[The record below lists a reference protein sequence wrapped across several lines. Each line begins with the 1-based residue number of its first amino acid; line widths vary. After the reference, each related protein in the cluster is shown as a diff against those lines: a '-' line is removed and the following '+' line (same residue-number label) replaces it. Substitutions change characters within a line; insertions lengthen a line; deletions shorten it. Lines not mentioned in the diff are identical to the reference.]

1 MASEKS
7 FQDRAQ
13 RANDLKAAVTLLDP
27 AYAPADPKFT
37 LAALAAAITT
47 AETANGNV
55 ETLRIPYQD
64 PTSDRSAL
72 VRTIGPLAT
81 QALAYVKSNT
91 AWDNRHEAVKKAA
104 DKVRGVRPPAP
115 KPADP
120 EPDQKQRENGER
132 SYMEIAG
139 FLKSYIERL
148 DGLGGYTP
156 QDPKIGIAAFTAL
169 GSTLDGFNQSI
180 PIASQA
186 LTDAISD
193 RQDSFNGPTAL
204 KFVFDG
210 VKGSVKGQYGQASV
224 QYKSIS
230 GTIW

>member
-1 MASEKS
+1 MTAA
-7 FQDRAQ
+7 RA
-13 RANDLKAAVTLLDP
+13 RLLPSSRSLP
-27 AYAPADPKFT
+27 ALDGEADDGGFVVG
-37 LAALAAAITT
+37 LL
-47 AETANGNV
+47 
-55 ETLRIPYQD
+55 
-64 PTSDRSAL
+64 
-72 VRTIGPLAT
+72 
-81 QALAYVKSNT
+81 
-91 AWDNRHEAVKKAA
+91 
-104 DKVRGVRPPAP
+104 
-115 KPADP
+115 
-120 EPDQKQRENGER
+120 
-132 SYMEIAG
+132 AG

-169 GSTLDGFNQSI
+169 GSTLDEFNQSI

-210 VKGSVKGQYGQASV
+210 VKGSVKGQYGQASL

-230 GTIW
+230 GIIW